1 MAHAPHLPA
10 VARTAEPHHPALSL
24 LTDLQQSPCVVASHS
39 DGIEAT
45 LHLMKRAGVRMVFVS
60 GADGGL
66 VGMVSAEDIQGERPV
81 VRASSHH
88 VPVSELTLSDVMVP
102 VGAWDVVDLSQ
113 VRTARL
119 GDIADVLAAQRRLY
133 QSQLFRQALI
143 VVPDSADSAKQVVVN
158 VREAPFTAV
167 QAGGGFNTVEFLQL
181 QGNLTLYN
189 FQGSARRVDLRSA
202 VGNLFA
208 GPLYGRS
215 FVFGTLP
222 PGASRPVP
230 ALGPPWPPG
239 KNRFR

>member
-1 MAHAPHLPA
+1 MPQANRFKPLTLMSMAHAPHLPA

-81 VRASSHH
+81 VRASSQH

-119 GDIADVLAAQRRLY
+119 GDIAATLQEHNLRYLLVTQTKNG
-133 QSQLFRQALI
+133 QSYLRGLF
-143 VVPDSADSAKQVVVN
+143 
-158 VREAPFTAV
+158 
-167 QAGGGFNTVEFLQL
+167 
-181 QGNLTLYN
+181 
-189 FQGSARRVDLRSA
+189 SARRLEMAMRQPIQADMHSRT
-202 VGNLFA
+202 FA
-208 GPLYGRS
+208 ELES
-215 FVFGTLP
+215 VL
-222 PGASRPVP
+222 AH
-230 ALGPPWPPG
+230 
-239 KNRFR
+239 